1 MRYQMCSSIETP
13 INIPAAQVTGLTV
26 DHKRIQLTVS
36 WPHAD
41 GFSTQDMSS
50 IIARV
55 CRMRLD
61 PVNIDEV
68 DFAHFDTNEIPSE
81 PTP

>member
-1 MRYQMCSSIETP
+1 MCNSLEVP
-13 INIPAAQVTGLTV
+13 INIPAAQVTGVTM
-26 DHKRIQLTVS
+26 DHKNISLTVS

-41 GFSTQDMSS
+41 GFSTHDISG
-50 IIARV
+50 IIAHV

-61 PVNIDEV
+61 PVNIEEV
-68 DFAHFDTNEIPSE
+68 EFAYVDTSTITPSE